1 MMYDEQMSSTFMR
14 AIESEFC
21 SLCGGVDRRD
31 MHDPWQRG
39 VVMAQ
44 MWFKAVHRTPFTD
57 LSLKL
62 YSSPLRHARRSAN
75 RTQRTTTTMPLAA
88 ADLEKVQSLALA
100 LRSLSSIAQSSTL
113 AYPRVRPG
121 WPRGAVG
128 TEWKCPWNYGHSQ
141 CAMLFLAHGLPLSAE
156 SEAAI
161 QWAMQLKQ
169 RLKSAILNYSLE
181 HWPSACAHGRRRAE
195 PD

>member
-1 MMYDEQMSSTFMR
+1 MSRCELNVHARGRSR
-14 AIESEFC
+14 ANFVVYVEVLTVGTCMIRGSVVF
-21 SLCGGVDRRD
+21 LWRKCGLMLFTGHRSQILIAETRR
-31 MHDPWQRG
+31 
-39 VVMAQ
+39 
-44 MWFKAVHRTPFTD
+44 
-57 LSLKL
+57 
-62 YSSPLRHARRSAN
+62 LRHARRIAN

-128 TEWKCPWNYGHSQ
+128 TEWKCPWNFGHSQ

>member
-1 MMYDEQMSSTFMR
+1 MWLDHPGTCISVAAWCCNMARY
-14 AIESEFC
+14 
-21 SLCGGVDRRD
+21 VD
-31 MHDPWQRG
+31 HL
-39 VVMAQ
+39 
-44 MWFKAVHRTPFTD
+44 F
-57 LSLKL
+57 
-62 YSSPLRHARRSAN
+62 RRSRPIDQFLREAADSMS
-75 RTQRTTTTMPLAA
+75 TTTMPLAA

-128 TEWKCPWNYGHSQ
+128 TEWKCPWNFGHSQ
-141 CAMLFLAHGLPLSAE
+141 CAMLFLAHGQPLSAE

-181 HWPSACAHGRRRAE
+181 HWPSSCVHGGGSNFSEALPHTLALPDSRLLE
-195 PD
+195 P

>member
-1 MMYDEQMSSTFMR
+1 MIRGSVVLLWR
-14 AIESEFC
+14 K
-21 SLCGGVDRRD
+21 CG
-31 MHDPWQRG
+31 
-39 VVMAQ
+39 
-44 MWFKAVHRTPFTD
+44 
-57 LSLKL
+57 LKL
-62 YSSPLRHARRSAN
+62 FTGHRSQILIAETRRLRHARRIAN

-128 TEWKCPWNYGHSQ
+128 TEWKCPWNFGHSQ

-181 HWPSACAHGRRRAE
+181 HWPSACAWAPEGRT
-195 PD
+195 

>member
-1 MMYDEQMSSTFMR
+1 MIRGSVVLLWR
-14 AIESEFC
+14 K
-21 SLCGGVDRRD
+21 CGL
-31 MHDPWQRG
+31 
-39 VVMAQ
+39 
-44 MWFKAVHRTPFTD
+44 KPFTG
-57 LSLKL
+57 
-62 YSSPLRHARRSAN
+62 HRSQILIAETLLMIKVALN

>member
-1 MMYDEQMSSTFMR
+1 MIRGSVVFLWR
-14 AIESEFC
+14 K
-21 SLCGGVDRRD
+21 CG
-31 MHDPWQRG
+31 
-39 VVMAQ
+39 
-44 MWFKAVHRTPFTD
+44 
-57 LSLKL
+57 LKL
-62 YSSPLRHARRSAN
+62 FTGHRSQILIAETGRLRHARRIAN

-128 TEWKCPWNYGHSQ
+128 TEWKCPWNFGHSQ

>member
-1 MMYDEQMSSTFMR
+1 MRLRRWFDARVSSHFGSSK
-14 AIESEFC
+14 ES
-21 SLCGGVDRRD
+21 
-31 MHDPWQRG
+31 
-39 VVMAQ
+39 
-44 MWFKAVHRTPFTD
+44 
-57 LSLKL
+57 
-62 YSSPLRHARRSAN
+62 LRSHN
-75 RTQRTTTTMPLAA
+75 HMPVAA

-128 TEWKCPWNYGHSQ
+128 TEWKCPWNFGHSQ
-141 CAMLFLAHGLPLSAE
+141 CAMLFLAHGQPLSAE

-181 HWPSACAHGRRRAE
+181 HWPSSCVHLSEALPHTLALPDSRLLE
-195 PD
+195 P

>member
-1 MMYDEQMSSTFMR
+1 MIRGSVVFLWR
-14 AIESEFC
+14 K
-21 SLCGGVDRRD
+21 CG
-31 MHDPWQRG
+31 
-39 VVMAQ
+39 
-44 MWFKAVHRTPFTD
+44 
-57 LSLKL
+57 LKL
-62 YSSPLRHARRSAN
+62 FTGHRSQILIAETRRLRHARRIAN

-128 TEWKCPWNYGHSQ
+128 TEWKCPWNFGHSQ